1 MKLKKKANDFILIIS
16 FLIIMFLAMINDIK
30 NTTGFIIYII
40 LGLILA
46 INLIIL
52 TKYGRED

>member
-1 MKLKKKANDFILIIS
+1 MKLKKKVNDFILIIL
-16 FLIIMFLAMINDIK
+16 FLIIMFLCMINEIN

-52 TKYGRED
+52 YKYGRED